1 MQSQPV
7 SPPPMTNTSNPC
19 DVIGVEFGVVNRLS
33 PLLPP
38 PPSYH
43 HLITIINTRPK
54 PAYGRQGLAG
64 SWGQDTDEVST
75 LLVFLASHFA
85 PAALSSDLTNLGPLM
100 TMKIHLETLKNHEN
114 PLGTMKKRTW
124 NLEKQ

>member
-19 DVIGVEFGVVNRLS
+19 DVIGVEFGVVYRLS

-43 HLITIINTRPK
+43 PLIIIINIIIIIIIIIFII
-54 PAYGRQGLAG
+54 
-64 SWGQDTDEVST
+64 VIIM
-75 LLVFLASHFA
+75 FLFS
-85 PAALSSDLTNLGPLM
+85 
-100 TMKIHLETLKNHEN
+100 
-114 PLGTMKKRTW
+114 
-124 NLEKQ
+124 Q